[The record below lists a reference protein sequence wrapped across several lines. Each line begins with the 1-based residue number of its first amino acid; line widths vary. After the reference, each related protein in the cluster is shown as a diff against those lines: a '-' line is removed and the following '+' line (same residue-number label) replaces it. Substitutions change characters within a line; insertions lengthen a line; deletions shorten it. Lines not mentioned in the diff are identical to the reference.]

1 MVLLLMN
8 LAYSLVD
15 LCLKLQWG
23 ISSGCKFN
31 QHTRVSYFFC
41 SGSSADNILCPLSQ
55 HTDPKCVGQQ
65 EVHGQEP
72 AGDGSGF
79 RSEPN
84 GANSEEQSEWL
95 LWF

>member
-1 MVLLLMN
+1 MFKNYIREFLVV
-8 LAYSLVD
+8 AYLTNTQEFLV
-15 LCLKLQWG
+15 
-23 ISSGCKFN
+23 
-31 QHTRVSYFFC
+31 FFC

-55 HTDPKCVGQQ
+55 YTDPKCVGQQ

>member
-1 MVLLLMN
+1 MV
-8 LAYSLVD
+8 AYLTNTQEFLV
-15 LCLKLQWG
+15 
-23 ISSGCKFN
+23 
-31 QHTRVSYFFC
+31 FFC